1 MNDTNKSPKIGATI
15 QARMGSERFYG
26 KVLKKISNKP
36 MLLWQIERLQ
46 RVKCIDN
53 IVIATTNNKA
63 DDDIVDLCEKSN
75 IQYFRGSENN
85 VIDRIASLLIKYNF
99 SYHIEFY
106 GDSPFID
113 IELVNNYVK
122 LFLDKKDEIDY
133 LSNCIKTTFP
143 PGLEVI
149 MYKSKTLIEINQN
162 LNDKDPLR
170 EHAGFNI
177 TRFPN
182 KYKILSLNAPK
193 EFYMPDLFLEVDT
206 RDDFKLI
213 SYIFNYFIKIGKY
226 DFDLSDIIT
235 LIKKYP
241 HLKEINNNV
250 HRRWR
255 KLRAE

>member
-1 MNDTNKSPKIGATI
+1 MTNKIVGATI
-15 QARMGSERFYG
+15 QARMSSERFPG
-26 KVLKKISNKP
+26 KVLKLIKNKP
-36 MLLWQIERLQ
+36 MLLWQVKRLFK
-46 RVKCIDN
+46 VKSIDK
-53 IVIATTNNKA
+53 IVIATSNNPADDEIVHFCKNNK
-63 DDDIVDLCEKSN
+63 IE
-75 IQYFRGSENN
+75 YFRGSENN
-85 VIDRIASLLIKYNF
+85 VIDRISRLLIEHKID
-99 SYHIEFY
+99 YHVEFY

-113 IELVNNYVK
+113 SNLVDEYIQS
-122 LFLDKKDEIDY
+122 FLKIQNKFDY

-143 PGLEVI
+143 PGLEI
-149 MYKSKTLIEINQN
+149 IIYKSKVLHEINNSLDEQ
-162 LNDKDPLR
+162 DHLR

-213 SYIFNYFIKIGKY
+213 SYIFNYFFKIGNY
-226 DFDLSDIIT
+226 DFDLSDILA

-255 KLRAE
+255 KLRSE